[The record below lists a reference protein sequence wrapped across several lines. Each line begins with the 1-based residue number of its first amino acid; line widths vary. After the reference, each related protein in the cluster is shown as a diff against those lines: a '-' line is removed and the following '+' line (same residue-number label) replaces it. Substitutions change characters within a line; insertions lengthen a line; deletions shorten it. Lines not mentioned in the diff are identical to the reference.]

1 MSELDTFAVVELM
14 GHRRTVGRVTEATIA
29 GGEFIR
35 VDATPLGVEQEG
47 PTVMFYR
54 PAAIYSIT
62 PVTEEVARR
71 EASGTDVRPDWWW
84 KHVRPSVCAISG
96 PSDDDDGYEDTP
108 DVSAARPPSVQL
120 REDVLLHLWPYPDAE
135 RAELRDLDYGGVV
148 RVVHDTR

>member
-108 DVSAARPPSVQL
+108 DVVCPHGCGFDEVCDNCDDLLPFSDPEVDPVQ
-120 REDVLLHLWPYPDAE
+120 EDIL
-135 RAELRDLDYGGVV
+135 AELD
-148 RVVHDTR
+148 